1 MKIRI
6 SDIQVG
12 DRVFDAGSR
21 TYVEVVQK
29 TLGIGG
35 VTLSFADMPDQPMTV
50 GGDIT
55 IEVQRPGVVAE
66 NVAACKKTIAELEA
80 AGVVITGKDIL
91 DNVLQDKPELY
102 YAQAVLDAERALNE
116 AIRALPANMYV
127 KATIE
132 EHDIGRNHKMP
143 FITATPCQEA

>member
-29 TLGIGG
+29 TLHGKG
-35 VTLSFADMPDQPMTV
+35 VTITFADMLDTPMDVDGMITV
-50 GGDIT
+50 D
-55 IEVQRPGVVAE
+55 VQRAAPVV
-66 NVAACKKTIAELEA
+66 T
-80 AGVVITGKDIL
+80 DPL
-91 DNVLQDKPELY
+91 DNVLQPKPELD
-102 YAQAVLDAERALNE
+102 YAKAVLDAERALNA

-132 EHDIGRNHKMP
+132 EHDIGRNHKMA
-143 FITATPCQEA
+143 FITVTPCQEA

>member
-29 TLGIGG
+29 TLHSKG
-35 VTLSFADMPDQPMTV
+35 VTITFADMLDTPMEAGGMITV
-50 GGDIT
+50 D
-55 IEVQRPGVVAE
+55 VQRAAPVV
-66 NVAACKKTIAELEA
+66 T
-80 AGVVITGKDIL
+80 DPL
-91 DNVLQDKPELY
+91 DRVLQHSVELD
-102 YAQAVLDAERALNE
+102 YAADVINDERALNV

-127 KATIE
+127 LTTITE
-132 EHDIGRNHKMP
+132 MDVGRNHKIP
-143 FITATPCQEA
+143 FITVTPCQEA